1 MKKVIINGLV
11 ALLVCMLMASET
23 VLGQAAAPSSQP
35 KLFYAS
41 VGSSVVLS
49 CTSAS
54 GQLACYSSYIYQ
66 NTAFDMAN
74 ISSSLKYQ
82 INPGSIG
89 INNVKPTDAGFY
101 ACSND
106 CRNIKISQ
114 ISYYLQPT
122 GMIKNNQIL
131 CMFKKFLYKIQ

>member
-1 MKKVIINGLV
+1 MKKVIRNGLT
-11 ALLVCMLMASET
+11 ALLVYMLVASET
-23 VLGQAAAPSSQP
+23 VLGQAGAAPSSQP

-114 ISYYLQPT
+114 ISYYLQPI
-122 GMIKNNQIL
+122 GK
-131 CMFKKFLYKIQ
+131 CFFLYKIKSNSLF